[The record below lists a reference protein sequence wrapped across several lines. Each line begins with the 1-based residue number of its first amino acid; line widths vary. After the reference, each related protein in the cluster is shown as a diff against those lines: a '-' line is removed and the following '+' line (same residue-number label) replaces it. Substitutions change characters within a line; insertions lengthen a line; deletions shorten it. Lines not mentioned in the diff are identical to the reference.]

1 MRSLRYTLAAATLFL
16 VGSSLATSAR
26 AENFAIDPVHSAVIY
41 RIMHMNMGHSWGR
54 FNEISGTLNLDDANP
69 SANSLSVSINA
80 NSIDTGAASAATSI
94 CKGPDFFNVRQFP
107 TITFQSEQMKPIDS
121 ANFEVTGNL
130 TLHGVTKKV
139 TTKVQRLGAGK
150 TPFGDVRVGTEAV
163 LQIKRSDFDMKN
175 MLEAV
180 GDDVLLVISI
190 EAAHR

>member
-69 SANSLSVSINA
+69 AANSLSVSINA
-80 NSIDTGAASAATSI
+80 NSIDTGAAARDTHLR
-94 CKGPDFFNVRQFP
+94 GPDFFNVRQFP
-107 TITFQSEQMKPIDS
+107 AITFQSEQMKPIDS

-139 TTKVQRLGAGK
+139 TTKLQRLGAGK

-190 EAAHR
+190 EASHR